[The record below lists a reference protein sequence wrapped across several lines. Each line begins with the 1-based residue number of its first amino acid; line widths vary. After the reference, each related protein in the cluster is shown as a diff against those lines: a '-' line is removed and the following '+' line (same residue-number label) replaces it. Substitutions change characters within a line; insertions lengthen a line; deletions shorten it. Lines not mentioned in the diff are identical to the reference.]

1 MEDEVA
7 TYKAIADKAKECL
20 EEPQVEAEKR
30 ETALR
35 KTIEEQVAQLCEADA
50 KTTTVITSFQDIV
63 ATQIT
68 ALNKELVEMQAR
80 SSKLLQKYE
89 DAENECI
96 QLFEKL
102 HERQNE

>member
-35 KTIEEQVAQLCEADA
+35 KTIEEQAAQLCEADA
-50 KTTTVITSFQDIV
+50 KTTTAITSFQDIA
-63 ATQIT
+63 ATQIV
-68 ALNKELVEMQAR
+68 ALNKELVEMQA
-80 SSKLLQKYE
+80 
-89 DAENECI
+89 
-96 QLFEKL
+96 
-102 HERQNE
+102 